1 MPSYLNCRTANQVIA
16 SWLKAVEANGRG
28 AVGAFLLRAPIW
40 GGVSEALVSDGKYN
54 FAIEY
59 GSVQVA
65 TAGAMIAA
73 DLMRTAEIDPSAA
86 CANLGS
92 FETAPPPRGVGFTD
106 DRLWT
111 LTPWYAAVGKAD
123 GVGFDQSDQLVFR
136 RSWPGDG
143 VIRRRTTGTGDA
155 QCG

>member
-1 MPSYLNCRTANQVIA
+1 MIA

-40 GGVSEALVSDGKYN
+40 DGVSEALVSDGKYN

-59 GSVQVA
+59 GSVQVV

-92 FETAPPPRGVGFTD
+92 FETAPPPAGSVSQMT
-106 DRLWT
+106 
-111 LTPWYAAVGKAD
+111 
-123 GVGFDQSDQLVFR
+123 VF
-136 RSWPGDG
+136 GH
-143 VIRRRTTGTGDA
+143 
-155 QCG
+155 